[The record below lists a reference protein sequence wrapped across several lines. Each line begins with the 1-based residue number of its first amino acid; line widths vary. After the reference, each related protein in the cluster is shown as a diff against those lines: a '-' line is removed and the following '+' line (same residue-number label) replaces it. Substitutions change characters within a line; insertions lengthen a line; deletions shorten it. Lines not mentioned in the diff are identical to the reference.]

1 MFATIVYFLC
11 ALTSLLCVVLLSRAY
26 LSSRSRVLFWS
37 SLCFMG
43 LLLNNVVLVLD
54 KLVYTEVDLLPVRL
68 WITLVALALL
78 LFGLLYASD

>member
-1 MFATIVYFLC
+1 MFATIVYSLC

-26 LSSRSRVLFWS
+26 LLSRSRVLFWS

-43 LLLNNVVLVLD
+43 LLLANVVLVLD
-54 KLVYTEVDLLPVRL
+54 KLVYTEIDLLPVRL